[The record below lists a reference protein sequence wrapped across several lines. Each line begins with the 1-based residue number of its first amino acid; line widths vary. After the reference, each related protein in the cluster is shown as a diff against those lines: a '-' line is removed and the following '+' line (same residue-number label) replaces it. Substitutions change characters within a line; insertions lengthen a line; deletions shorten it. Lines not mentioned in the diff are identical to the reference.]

1 VSLDTSTSV
10 FCDVFHCQLVEKGL
24 ELTLLF
30 LGPTIGQ
37 GRVLYDIMTSYRRKD
52 LKCVVCRPSSV
63 VRRPSSVVR
72 RPSSVVR
79 RPSSVVRRRRLSSVP
94 IEFPRNYISFITA
107 F

>member
-1 VSLDTSTSV
+1 MSLDTSTSV

-72 RPSSVVR
+72 R
-79 RPSSVVRRRRLSSVP
+79 RRLSSVP